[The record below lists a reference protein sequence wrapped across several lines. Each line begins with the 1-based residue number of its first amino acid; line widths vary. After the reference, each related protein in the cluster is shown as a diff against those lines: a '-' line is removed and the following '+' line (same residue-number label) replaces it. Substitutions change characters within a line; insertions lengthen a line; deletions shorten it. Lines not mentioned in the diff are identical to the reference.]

1 MHRGSVRYLQ
11 FLAVSIL
18 LAICINFIP
27 AATIH
32 AAGPFT
38 CNDTVRIM
46 PTGDSLTQGYS
57 SGVTDNGYQI
67 AYRKTLYDNLIA
79 QGRQINFVGSNS
91 SGGSY
96 TGFDPD
102 HMGMPGWNVQQVEVN
117 IYNWLVANTPDIVL
131 LHIGTNDL
139 NPNPGNPDP
148 ALAFIDN
155 YERLLNYIDDYEN
168 NTGNNVTVVVARII
182 RRLNSKT
189 DFNSATTRFNDALE
203 SMVNTRI
210 SNGDDLILV
219 DMENDAGI
227 IYEYTTSGGDI
238 YYLDAG
244 GIHLAPSGYN
254 KMAGVWGSTL
264 LSMLPDC
271 SVNAPTNI
279 SVSNVART
287 SLTVSWTDTN
297 THEGAYLV
305 ERSVNSGAWSQVASL
320 APNTQTYNVTNL
332 TCGTN
337 YGYRVRAASGTLS
350 VYSNYATTSASTPA
364 CIPTPSAP
372 VLNGVSETTIAL
384 ALPSN
389 PNNYTLQI
397 QRQDQAQLLTTM
409 AGAGNWVTIASV
421 TNTNTN
427 YVDTPLTCETMY
439 AYRYRWVDGTDAGQ
453 YGPSMTISTNPCPA
467 PLTHSFGLYKDGH
480 WIFYTVD
487 GNTAYDARFTFGP
500 TTGGWQAVIG
510 DWNGDGIDGIGVYR
524 QGVWKLHSATASGVN
539 DITFAYGAAEDGWT
553 ALLGDWD
560 GNGTATPGLYKNGV
574 FLLRNSNNNGTA
586 NINVNFGTATSLPIV
601 GDWDGNGT
609 DTVGYYENGTFTL
622 SNSNVSPAANIVATF
637 GPTGWLPLIG
647 DWDDNNTD
655 TIGIYND
662 GLWRMR
668 NSNSSGAVQIGFNY
682 GDLSGGWQPMGKFN
696 SDPSILN
703 LLFASTVPT
712 PRVIV
717 IPGPSDSTPPAP
729 NSNGGTINDNPS
741 TEGSAG
747 NFEPEVTPTEGNP
760 SGASATPIGSPTPTL
775 MPEATTTPEATAT
788 VEPSPTLTSS
798 PTPIVSATPE
808 LSPTPEPQ

>member
-27 AATIH
+27 TASTH
-32 AAGPFT
+32 AAGPYT
-38 CNDTVRIM
+38 CSDTVRIM
-46 PTGDSLTQGYS
+46 PTGDSLTQGYA
-57 SGVTDNGYQI
+57 SGVTNNGDQI
-67 AYRKTLYDNLIA
+67 AYRKTLYDTLIA

-91 SGGSY
+91 SGGNY
-96 TGFDPD
+96 PGFDAD
-102 HMGMPGWNVQQVEVN
+102 HMGMPGWNVQQVQVN
-117 IYNWLVANTPDIVL
+117 IYDWLVANTPDIVL
-131 LHIGTNDL
+131 LHIGTNDVNVSFVNNL
-139 NPNPGNPDP
+139 GWLLDNVDTYETNSGND
-148 ALAFIDN
+148 
-155 YERLLNYIDDYEN
+155 
-168 NTGNNVTVVVARII
+168 VTVIVARII
-182 RRLNSKT
+182 RRINSKT
-189 DFNSATTRFNDALE
+189 TENARTIEYNNGLVNLVNS
-203 SMVNTRI
+203 RI
-210 SNGDDLILV
+210 SNGDDLVLV
-219 DMENDAGI
+219 DMENGAGI
-227 IYEYTTSGGDI
+227 IYEYTTNGGDF
-238 YYLDAG
+238 YSLDAG

-254 KMAGVWGSTL
+254 KMAGVWGTTL
-264 LSMLPDC
+264 LSMLPNC
-271 SVNAPTNI
+271 STPSLNAPTNI
-279 SVSNVART
+279 TTSNITRT
-287 SLTVSWTDTN
+287 SLTVNWTDTN
-297 THEGAYLV
+297 SNETAYLV
-305 ERSVNSGAWSQVASL
+305 ERSVNGGTWSQVASL
-320 APNTQTYNVTNL
+320 SANTHSYNASSL

-337 YGYRVRAASGTLS
+337 YSYRVRA
-350 VYSNYATTSASTPA
+350 YSSSIPAYSSYATTSTSTVA

-384 ALPSN
+384 ALPTN
-389 PNNYTLQI
+389 PSNYTLQI
-397 QRQDQAQLLTTM
+397 QRQDQTQLLTTM

-439 AYRYRWVDGTDAGQ
+439 AYRYRWVDGSDTGQ

-467 PLTHSFGLYKDGH
+467 PLTHSFGLYKDGY

-487 GNTAYDARFTFGP
+487 GDTAYDARFTFGP

-510 DWNGDGIDGIGVYR
+510 DWNGDGIDGIGVYH
-524 QGVWKLHSATASGVN
+524 QGIWKLRSATTSGVN

-574 FLLRNSNNNGTA
+574 FLLRNSNNSGTA
-586 NINVNFGTATSLPIV
+586 NIIVNFGTATSLPIV

-609 DTVGYYENGTFTL
+609 DTVGYYENSTFTL
-622 SNSNVSPAANIVATF
+622 SNSNVSPAAHIVATF

-655 TIGIYND
+655 TIGIYNS

-668 NSNSSGAVQIGFNY
+668 NSNSSGSVQIGFNY

-696 SDPSILN
+696 SDPSVLN

-717 IPGPSDSTPPAP
+717 IPGPSAGTPAAP
-729 NSNGGTINDNPS
+729 SGNEDTIDNDPS
-741 TEGSAG
+741 TDGAGSVS
-747 NFEPEVTPTEGNP
+747 ESEVTPTP
-760 SGASATPIGSPTPTL
+760 VATSTSTVMPEASPTP
-775 MPEATTTPEATAT
+775 EASSTPESSPTLVPSSTPLASSTP
-788 VEPSPTLTSS
+788 EPSPTSETTQAPEVS
-798 PTPIVSATPE
+798 PTPVTDAGA
-808 LSPTPEPQ
+808 